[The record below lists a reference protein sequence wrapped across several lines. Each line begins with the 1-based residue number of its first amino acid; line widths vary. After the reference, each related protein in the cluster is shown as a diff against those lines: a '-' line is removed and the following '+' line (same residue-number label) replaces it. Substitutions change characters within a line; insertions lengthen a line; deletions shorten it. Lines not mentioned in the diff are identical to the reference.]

1 MNPRPF
7 DHEQTLLSAD
17 QVDFAEKVLEPME
30 LDVKF
35 EYAIAYPGKN
45 MGRFSTSAKDQCWSP
60 ARQCEF

>member
-1 MNPRPF
+1 MRAS
-7 DHEQTLLSAD
+7 HSLL
-17 QVDFAEKVLEPME
+17 VRTKFRGLHFAEKVLEPME